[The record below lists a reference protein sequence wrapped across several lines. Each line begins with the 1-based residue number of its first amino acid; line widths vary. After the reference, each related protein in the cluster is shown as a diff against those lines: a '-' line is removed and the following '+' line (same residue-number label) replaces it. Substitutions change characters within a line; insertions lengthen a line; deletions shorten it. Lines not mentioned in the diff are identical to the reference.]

1 MVKVKKI
8 VVLALLLVL
17 LLTLDFVFFDIR
29 PNVSLSF
36 FGLLGGIVQAGAS
49 LANTDHTNEAN
60 LRINQMNNDFN
71 AKEAEKARKW
81 EEYMYDKTFNKEA
94 EYNSAS
100 AQRKRLEEAGMNPY
114 MNNVEAGSATGST
127 GSGTAATSS
136 GNAHMMPADLS
147 GLGAISS
154 IPNELLTLSQAQ
166 KTGVEAS
173 NYSDLMHAQ
182 ISKILGDVNW
192 RNTSPEVQSYLRSQ
206 SIQYA
211 GLELDSLEN
220 QVSNQKRQGSLLD
233 AQIASELLD
242 ANAQRI
248 INKYLDQSEF
258 ERVNIMA
265 ATYFDLLAHEQ
276 VNYEQARKAIAERIK
291 ISAEAKGQQ
300 ISNKIAEQTADSF
313 IRAQNNA
320 NDYQGSLDFYEG
332 QYAREEAEQNV
343 RKRRIDD
350 QGRIIDLDWHKYNY
364 EGRKVDRAIQRA
376 GNVVG
381 GISQGVGAYNDYL
394 NGRHYRSRPERP
406 DGRRKATHRRY
417 SDDSN
422 GYDEYYDY

>member
-1 MVKVKKI
+1 M
-8 VVLALLLVL
+8 
-17 LLTLDFVFFDIR
+17 FFDIL
-29 PNVSLSF
+29 PNASLSF

-49 LANTDHTNEAN
+49 ATNTYNTNEAN

-81 EEYMYDKTFNKEA
+81 EEYMYDKTFRKES

-114 MNNVEAGSATGST
+114 MNSIEAGSATGST
-127 GSGTAATSS
+127 GSGAAATSS
-136 GNAHMMPADLS
+136 GNAHMIPADYS

-166 KTGVEAS
+166 KTGIEAS

-192 RNTSPEVQSYLRSQ
+192 RNTSPEVQSYLRRQ

-211 GLELDSLEN
+211 GFELDSLEN
-220 QVSNQKRQGSLLD
+220 QVANQKRQGSLLD

-242 ANAQRI
+242 AEAQRVV
-248 INKYLDQSEF
+248 NKYLDQSEF
-258 ERVNIMA
+258 ERVNVMA
-265 ATYFDLLAHEQ
+265 ATYYDLLSHEQ
-276 VNYEQARKAIAERIK
+276 LNYAQARKAIAERIM
-291 ISAEAKGQQ
+291 ISVKTKGLQIANRVAE
-300 ISNKIAEQTADSF
+300 ETADSF
-313 IRAQNNA
+313 IRAQILA
-320 NDYQGSLDFYEG
+320 NEYQASLDFYEG
-332 QYAREEAEQNV
+332 QYAREEAGQNV
-343 RKRRIDD
+343 RKRRIED
-350 QGRIIDLDWHKYNY
+350 QDRIIDLDWHKYNY
-364 EGRKVDRAIQRA
+364 EGRKIDRAIQRS
-376 GNVVG
+376 GNIIG
-381 GISQGVGAYNDYL
+381 GFSQGVGAYNDYM

>member
-1 MVKVKKI
+1 M
-8 VVLALLLVL
+8 
-17 LLTLDFVFFDIR
+17 LDFVFFDIL

-49 LANTDHTNEAN
+49 ATNTYNTNEAN
-60 LRINQMNNDFN
+60 LRINKMNNDFN

-81 EEYMYDKTFNKEA
+81 EEYMYDKSFKKEA

-100 AQRKRLEEAGMNPY
+100 AQRKRMEEAGLNPY
-114 MNNVEAGSATGST
+114 MNSIEAGSATGST
-127 GSGTAATSS
+127 GSGSAATSS
-136 GNAHMMPADLS
+136 GNAHMVPADYS

-166 KTGVEAS
+166 KTGIEAS
-173 NYSDLMHAQ
+173 NYSDFMHAQ
-182 ISKILGDVNW
+182 ISKMLGDVNW
-192 RNTSPEVQSYLRSQ
+192 RNTSPEVQSYLRRQ

-211 GLELDSLEN
+211 GFELDSLEN
-220 QVSNQKRQGSLLD
+220 QVANQRRQGSLLD

-242 ANAQRI
+242 ADAQRVV
-248 INKYLDQSEF
+248 NKYLDQSEF

-265 ATYFDLLAHEQ
+265 ATYFDLLSHEQ
-276 VNYEQARKAIAERIK
+276 LNYAQARKAIAERILA
-291 ISAEAKGQQ
+291 SAKARGQQ
-300 ISNKIAEQTADSF
+300 ISNRIAEETADSF
-313 IRAQNNA
+313 IRAQNLA
-320 NDYQGSLDFYEG
+320 NEYQGSLDFYEG
-332 QYAREEAEQNV
+332 QFAREEAGQNV

-350 QGRIIDLDWHKYNY
+350 QSRIIDLDWHKYNY

-376 GNVVG
+376 GNIIEG
-381 GISQGVGAYNDYL
+381 FSKGVGAYNDHM